1 MLLSTGCPKL
11 LSLSLGCNP
20 PLTIEVLTHLAT
32 TCTDLCDI
40 AIWTEHDDEDDADED
55 WGIPEEELDEFRG
68 KFPEIELRRI

>member
-1 MLLSTGCPKL
+1 M
-11 LSLSLGCNP
+11 
-20 PLTIEVLTHLAT
+20 TIEVLTHLAT